1 MDFGAKVKMEDA
13 NLAVD
18 LDVDIVSLDAGTGF
32 SKLAAAD
39 DPDATE
45 CSSSFGDTLSGSED
59 DGRPSEISD
68 IEVDSPFCRYP
79 GSGDAADLLDAA
91 ASENMDRLLKK
102 KKVTDHWR
110 KYISPLMWRCQWLE
124 LRMKDLQSQVSKY
137 DKELSVLKHEK
148 ELQTKMIELDCSS
161 SRSVPFASHCFRKT
175 MKRRRRKKNELK
187 MDASSYISSHTVF
200 SYFEKTEAEGHSIE
214 DNANLADDNTKG
226 NNDANWL
233 LGIEG
238 GDATVEQILLSI
250 QSVQDRVST
259 LRSNLKKA
267 VAKKNKGITLKVNT
281 WVNGTQSS
289 NCSPEKG
296 KGAGLLEASPQ
307 DTSDCDMDDSA
318 MPDSALSSYGEAS
331 NMDIFES
338 TMNLLSEGP
347 HQMGELRQSSED
359 VLIDNQA
366 AEEGYQNFE
375 VISHPTKRIR
385 VSVKRE
391 TGAHS
396 EDESVAPVV
405 GIKREAQEEG
415 TSSFSLHGA
424 FLKPFF
430 TGKRRERKP
439 ITQVMR
445 RRSSSST
452 AAALLSWRSKRIR
465 KKKQY

>member
-1 MDFGAKVKMEDA
+1 MAFAAKVKMEDA
-13 NLAVD
+13 SEAVD
-18 LDVDIVSLDAGTGF
+18 LDVDIVSLDDVSGC
-32 SKLAAAD
+32 SKMATAD

-79 GSGDAADLLDAA
+79 PNGDPADLLDAA
-91 ASENMDRLLKK
+91 TSDNMDRLLKK

-110 KYISPLMWRCQWLE
+110 KYISPVMWRCQWLE

-161 SRSVPFASHCFRKT
+161 SRSVPFSSQCCRKT
-175 MKRRRRKKNELK
+175 MKRRRRKRNELK
-187 MDASSYISSHTVF
+187 MDASSYISNHTIF

-214 DNANLADDNTKG
+214 DNANLVDDNTKG
-226 NNDANWL
+226 HNHADWL

-238 GDATVEQILLSI
+238 GDTTVEQILLSI
-250 QSVQDRVST
+250 QSVQDKVSM

-267 VAKKNKGITLKVNT
+267 MAKKNKGITLKVNT

-289 NCSPEKG
+289 NCSPGKG
-296 KGAGLLEASPQ
+296 KGPGLLEASPQ
-307 DTSDCDMDDSA
+307 EMSDCDMEDSA

-338 TMNLLSEGP
+338 TMSLLSEGP
-347 HQMGELRQSSED
+347 HQIGELRESSED

-375 VISHPTKRIR
+375 VISHPIKRLR

-391 TGAHS
+391 TRAHS

-405 GIKREAQEEG
+405 GIKREGHEEG
-415 TSSFSLHGA
+415 SSSFSLQGA
-424 FLKPFF
+424 ILKPRF

-439 ITQVMR
+439 MKQVMR
-445 RRSSSST
+445 RRSSSTT
-452 AAALLSWRSKRIR
+452 AAALLSWRSQRIR
-465 KKKQY
+465 KKRQ